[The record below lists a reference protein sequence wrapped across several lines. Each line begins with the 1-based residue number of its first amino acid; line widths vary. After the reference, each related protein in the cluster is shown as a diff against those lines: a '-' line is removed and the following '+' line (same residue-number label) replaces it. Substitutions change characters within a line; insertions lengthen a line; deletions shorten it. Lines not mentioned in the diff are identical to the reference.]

1 MSNIASSSRLTI
13 LSILATRHSPTLRQS
28 GQTSQLG
35 CAAFL
40 ICTQGRRANMRVS
53 LDSAKS
59 LRNPYGTCTLR
70 SEAPGRAGQGGAE

>member
-1 MSNIASSSRLTI
+1 
-13 LSILATRHSPTLRQS
+13 
-28 GQTSQLG
+28 
-35 CAAFL
+35 
-40 ICTQGRRANMRVS
+40 MRVS